1 MSPIIDETRYRE
13 AAEKQFEEEE
23 ARYAEATKERHTEE
37 KAAGKEEEKE
47 RAALAEEQMAL
58 EQAYAGELHEN
69 RLRDYISV
77 RAQVEKFA
85 ARVAVKLTRKVE
97 EGNAYGVLMFVIFLA
112 ILKDGLL
119 DIGLDFIFGF
129 GAIPVLGQIP
139 GWFISALLYVLTGG
153 TWIKKMGLKTIFF
166 ILDILPLFEELPLT
180 VLFVFLWWHDIR
192 KEAWEAEMHLVE
204 LREKTPEELSALDE
218 EYEDEERE
226 YEESY
231 A

>member
-13 AAEKQFEEEE
+13 AAEKQFKEEET
-23 ARYAEATKERHTEE
+23 RYAEAAKERHTEE
-37 KAAGKEEEKE
+37 ETVKNEEEE

-85 ARVAVKLTRKVE
+85 ARVAIKLTRKVE
-97 EGNAYGVLMFVIFLA
+97 EGSAFGVLMFVIFLA

-119 DIGLDFIFGF
+119 DIGLDFLGIGL
-129 GAIPVLGQIP
+129 IPILGQIP
-139 GWFISALLYVLTGG
+139 GWFVSAIIYMLIGG
-153 TWIKKMGLKTIFF
+153 NWGKKMGLKMVFF
-166 ILDILPLFEELPLT
+166 IFDALPLFEELPLT
-180 VLFVFLWWHDIR
+180 IIFVCWWWYDVR
-192 KEAWEAEMHLVE
+192 KEARKAERQLVA
-204 LREKTPEELSALDE
+204 LHEKTPQELMALDE
-218 EYEDEERE
+218 EYEDEELE